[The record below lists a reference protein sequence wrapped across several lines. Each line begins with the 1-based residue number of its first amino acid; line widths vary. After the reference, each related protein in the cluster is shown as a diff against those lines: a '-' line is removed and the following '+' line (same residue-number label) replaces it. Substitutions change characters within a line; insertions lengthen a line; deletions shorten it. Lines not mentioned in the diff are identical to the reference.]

1 MNELVITRMNHLIDP
16 NLHIWGWEVPV
27 YLFFGGLVAGIM
39 IISGYFIVTHKYK
52 AENSALNFLPYMG
65 IILISVGMGS
75 LFLDLEHKLFTWR
88 MYTAFMWKSPMSWG
102 AWILMLVYPIL
113 LILSFIKISPMI
125 GALIPGLY
133 KISERI
139 NKPNILKA
147 LGILS
152 ISIGALLGLYTGVL
166 LSAFGA
172 RPAWNSAMLWIIFLT
187 SGLSAAAALIHMIAK
202 NKDERELLAKSDNV
216 LLIIEFVL
224 ILLYL
229 VGLLTSSQVS
239 NDAAMLL
246 INGKFAAI
254 FWIFVV
260 GIGIIIPLIIQL
272 SAVTHR
278 IKHTSV
284 GPILVLFGGL
294 MLRFI
299 IVAVGQYSHW
309 SSAVLK

>member
-1 MNELVITRMNHLIDP
+1 
-16 NLHIWGWEVPV
+16 
-27 YLFFGGLVAGIM
+27 
-39 IISGYFIVTHKYK
+39 
-52 AENSALNFLPYMG
+52 
-65 IILISVGMGS
+65 
-75 LFLDLEHKLFTWR
+75 
-88 MYTAFMWKSPMSWG
+88 
-102 AWILMLVYPIL
+102 MLVYPIL